1 MAAAVRPG
9 FTATQGQATTVG
21 TEVTDAEGEGS
32 VMIETPSRGLGAA
45 AGIPN
50 ADAAHD
56 RRAPSVIGPWVEL
69 PLPDPTDWQPMVGE
83 LHLLD
88 SQPKAV
94 RLQGILSA
102 WRAAERT
109 LQAVPPGSPAWEAA
123 HATFVELR
131 TAYLR
136 IADEPSRR

>member
-1 MAAAVRPG
+1 MGP
-9 FTATQGQATTVG
+9 
-21 TEVTDAEGEGS
+21 ELTDAESEGS
-32 VMIETPSRGLGAA
+32 AVIETPSRGQGAEG
-45 AGIPN
+45 GIPD

-56 RRAPSVIGPWVEL
+56 RRAASVIGPWVEL
-69 PLPDPTDWQPMVGE
+69 PLADPTDWQPMVGE

-102 WRAAERT
+102 WRTAERT
-109 LQAVPPGSPAWEAA
+109 LETAPPGSPAWEAA

-131 TAYLR
+131 AAYLR
-136 IADEPSRR
+136 ISEEPSRR